1 MISAFKVLWK
11 TAKDLFEELLLLV
24 LMNIL
29 TLVCAIPLMAAVV
42 LPLLPYLTSQSG
54 VSPQT
59 ANELLQGIISTLI
72 LYVFPLSIPTAI
84 PFGAAL
90 FGLYTVCDRTANGF
104 AISWEHYFSFFRK
117 GFWKAWRY
125 VIFANTVTLLILIN
139 FLWYPLTFAGQEW
152 VPWAMG
158 LWLAAA
164 LFWVATQFYVIPFYI
179 EQEVKSFRIALKN
192 AALIAG
198 ANPLF
203 TLLLLIVA
211 GALLALS
218 LLVVPPLF
226 VIGGLIFWVL
236 PGTEGAVNR
245 IESFRKRMELEEA
258 KKKKDMS
265 LQRKD
270 Q

>member
-29 TLVCAIPLMAAVV
+29 TLVCGIPMFAAIG
-42 LPLLPYLTSQSG
+42 LPIYIALASQSQL
-54 VSPQT
+54 VP
-59 ANELLQGIISTLI
+59 AMIISL
-72 LYVFPLSIPTAI
+72 LLGIPASI
-84 PFGAAL
+84 PFGAAF

-125 VIFANTVTLLILIN
+125 VAFANSVSLLITIN
-139 FLWYPLTFAGQEW
+139 FLWYPQTFSGQEW

-164 LFWVATQFYVIPFYI
+164 LFWVAIQFYVIPFYI

-198 ANPLF
+198 ANPLY

-218 LLVVPPLF
+218 LFVIPPLF

-236 PGTEGAVNR
+236 PGTEGTVNR

-258 KKKKDMS
+258 KKKKDMP
-265 LQRKD
+265 LPKHD

>member
-29 TLVCAIPLMAAVV
+29 TLVCGIPMIAAVG
-42 LPLLPYLTSQSG
+42 LPIYIAYASQTQLVPALIIAILLD
-54 VSPQT
+54 
-59 ANELLQGIISTLI
+59 
-72 LYVFPLSIPTAI
+72 IPASI

-104 AISWEHYFSFFRK
+104 AISWEHYFSFFKK
-117 GFWKAWRY
+117 GFWKAWLF
-125 VIFANTVTLLILIN
+125 VAFSNTITLLIILN
-139 FLWYPLTFAGQEW
+139 FIWYPQSFSGEW
-152 VPWAMG
+152 VAWVMG

-164 LFWVATQFYVIPFYI
+164 LFWTAIQFYAIPFYI
-179 EQEVKSFRIALKN
+179 EQEDKSFRIALKN

-203 TLLLLIVA
+203 TLLLLVVSVA
-211 GALLALS
+211 LMGLCITFI
-218 LLVVPPLF
+218 PPLF
-226 VIGGLIFWVL
+226 VIGGLIFWTL

-245 IESFRKRMELEEA
+245 IEAFRKRMEQEEA
-258 KKKKDMS
+258 KKKGTP
-265 LQRKD
+265 LRKGD

>member
-24 LMNIL
+24 LMNIV
-29 TLVCAIPLMAAVV
+29 TLICGIPLLAALG
-42 LPLLPYLTSQSG
+42 LPIYIALASQSQL
-54 VSPQT
+54 VP
-59 ANELLQGIISTLI
+59 ALMIAL
-72 LYVFPLSIPTAI
+72 VASIPASI

-104 AISWEHYFSFFRK
+104 AISWEHYFSFFKK

-125 VIFANTVTLLILIN
+125 VALVNTIMLLIIIN
-139 FLWYPLTFAGQEW
+139 FFWYPQMFSGQEW

-164 LFWVATQFYVIPFYI
+164 LFWIAIQFYAIPFYI

-198 ANPLF
+198 ANPIF

-211 GALLALS
+211 VALLALS
-218 LLVVPPLF
+218 TLVLPPLF
-226 VIGGLIFWVL
+226 VIGGLVFWAL
-236 PGTEGAVNR
+236 PGTEGAVDR
-245 IESFRKRMELEEA
+245 IAAFRKRMEAEEA
-258 KKKKDMS
+258 KQKRNTPLPK
-265 LQRKD
+265 QD